1 MGNYLAGSKSEVR
14 AMINSAASCLRPPSR
29 GIMAMESP
37 TESDVSLESKP
48 AVRRAVNWVRMGVFA
63 TASALAVG
71 LAAAWWYRST
81 LKTLRQSGENDSDS
95 SFRISPDD
103 SE

>member
-1 MGNYLAGSKSEVR
+1 
-14 AMINSAASCLRPPSR
+14 
-29 GIMAMESP
+29 MESQ
-37 TESDVSLESKP
+37 TESDTLSETKP
-48 AVRRAVNWVRMGVFA
+48 ATREAVDWVKMGLFA

-71 LAAAWWYRST
+71 LAAAWWYRGT
-81 LKTLRQSGENDSDS
+81 LKTLRQSGENESDS